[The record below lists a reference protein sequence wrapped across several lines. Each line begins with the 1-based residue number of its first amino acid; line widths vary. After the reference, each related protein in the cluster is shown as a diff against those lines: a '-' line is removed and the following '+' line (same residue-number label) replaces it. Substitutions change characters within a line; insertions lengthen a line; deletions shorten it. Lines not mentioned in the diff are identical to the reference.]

1 MSTIGAGVREIRLRS
16 GDGAFRVIY
25 VANLGDAIYALLPE
39 EVAAHQQ
46 GRHCSGDPSLQ
57 AIGRGTKMTKKR
69 FDSIWD
75 AIESPAVAENMKLRA
90 KLMGAIIKHMERE
103 ELSQA
108 AAAKLMGVT
117 QPRVSDLV
125 RGKIDLF
132 SIDTLINLA
141 SAAGL
146 QVDLKVARAA

>member
-1 MSTIGAGVREIRLRS
+1 MR
-16 GDGAFRVIY
+16 
-25 VANLGDAIYALLPE
+25 
-39 EVAAHQQ
+39 
-46 GRHCSGDPSLQ
+46 
-57 AIGRGTKMTKKR
+57 KKR

-75 AIESPAVAENMKLRA
+75 AIETPAEPENMKLRA
-90 KLMGAIIKHMERE
+90 KLMRALINHIERQ

-117 QPRVSDLV
+117 QPRISDLV

-132 SIDTLINLA
+132 SMDMLINMA

-146 QVDLKVARAA
+146 HVDLRIARVA

>member
-1 MSTIGAGVREIRLRS
+1 MS
-16 GDGAFRVIY
+16 
-25 VANLGDAIYALLPE
+25 
-39 EVAAHQQ
+39 
-46 GRHCSGDPSLQ
+46 
-57 AIGRGTKMTKKR
+57 KKR

-75 AIESPAVAENMKLRA
+75 AIETPADAENMKLRA
-90 KLMGAIIKHMERE
+90 KLMRAIIKHIEKA

-117 QPRVSDLV
+117 QPRISDLV

-132 SIDTLINLA
+132 SMDMLINMA

-146 QVDLKVARAA
+146 QVDLKIAKAA